1 MKKCQTG
8 LTPSLAKDNQV
19 ALEMTLIGRVEFQ
32 SVIEVHTVRTVLMG
46 SAVALMMI
54 NAMTGGIPAIMVVQ
68 MYTMKTEESN
78 TKGNRVIALMK

>member
-32 SVIEVHTVRTVLMG
+32 SVIEVHTVRTVLME